1 MREPA
6 MTTQTDTRQVP
17 VSPPEEPLA
26 LDIRHLSQVFRIGK
40 SWLKEGKPLR
50 AVDDL
55 SLKIRHGEVLAI
67 VGESGCGKTTLSRM
81 MLGLQTP
88 SAGEILVDGEPLVDV
103 DRKAFARRVQPVFQD
118 PYSSLN
124 PRRTIGEIIMDPLL
138 IHNVGTPEERQARV
152 EETMAKVG
160 LPHRMIHSYPSQMS
174 GGQRQRVAIARALVM
189 RPKVLICDEPTS
201 ALDVSVQAQI
211 LNLLQDLRQELNL
224 TYIFISH
231 DLSVVEYMADYVA
244 VMYLGRFV
252 EVGPAREVLED
263 PKHPYTKALLE
274 SVLTPD
280 PELGLPDIDLGRGFP
295 DPLNPPPGC
304 RFHPRCARAMPVCAK
319 EAPKVFHIG
328 GTDVECHL
336 YDEAAE
342 PAAG

>member
-1 MREPA
+1 MA
-6 MTTQTDTRQVP
+6 ATHDTTQHLAADGKT
-17 VSPPEEPLA
+17 LA
-26 LDIRHLSQVFRIGK
+26 LEIQHLSQVFHIGK
-40 SWLKEGKPLR
+40 GWINEGKPLR
-50 AVDDL
+50 AVDDI
-55 SLKIRHGEVLAI
+55 SLQVRQGEVLAI
-67 VGESGCGKTTLSRM
+67 VGESGCGKTTLSRL

-88 SAGEILVDGEPLVDV
+88 TAGKIYVNGEALADV

-138 IHNVGTPEERQARV
+138 IHNIGTAEERKARV

-189 RPKVLICDEPTS
+189 RPEVLICDEPTS

-211 LNLLQDLRQELNL
+211 LNLLQDLRNELDL

-252 EVGPAREVLED
+252 EIGPARDVLTN
-263 PKHPYTKALLE
+263 PKHPYTQALLL

-280 PELGLPDIDLGRGFP
+280 PELDLPHIDLGSGFP
-295 DPLNPPPGC
+295 DPLNPPSGC
-304 RFHPRCARAMPVCAK
+304 RFHPRCAKAMPHCSTQ
-319 EAPKVFHIG
+319 APEKIIVE
-328 GTDVECHL
+328 GTEVECHL
-336 YDEAAE
+336 YAQ
-342 PAAG
+342 PAAANEH